1 MTESY
6 WDDDP
11 FPKAYL
17 LTFRTY
23 GTWHHGDN
31 RGSVDRSGFN
41 KFNGRK
47 MAENHGLEEKEAA
60 SQKALPFLL
69 NREQRRAVYHAIR
82 EVCRFRDYA
91 IFALNV
97 RTNHIHVVVSAQA
110 KPEKIIEAFKS
121 YATRRLRSE
130 GLVSLD
136 AKVWA
141 RHGSTRYLWKDRSV
155 NAAIEYVL
163 HGQGEDVPEI
173 F

>member
-1 MTESY
+1 MTDSN
-6 WDDDP
+6 WDDST

-23 GTWHHGDN
+23 GTWQHGDK

-41 KFNGRK
+41 KFGGRRL
-47 MAENHGLEEKEAA
+47 AENPGLEEKERAA
-60 SQKALPFLL
+60 LSSPPFLL

-82 EVCRFRDYA
+82 EVCRFRSYE

-97 RTNHIHVVVSAQA
+97 RTNHVHIVVFGEST
-110 KPEKIIEAFKS
+110 PEKMMEAFKS

-130 GLVSLD
+130 ELVSVE

-141 RHGSTRYLWKDRSV
+141 RHGSTRYLWKERSV
-155 NAAIEYVL
+155 NAAIEYVSY
-163 HGQGEDVPEI
+163 GQGEDVPEI